1 MQHRFHINEM
11 RTQMSSDG
19 EPNWSQS
26 VQSIAAKIVAKIAS
40 EIGRI
45 DNLTQIRTIMCKIFY
60 LLKNY
65 ICVTN

>member
-1 MQHRFHINEM
+1 MQHRFRINEM
-11 RTQMSSDG
+11 WTQMSSDG

-45 DNLTQIRTIMCKIFY
+45 GNLFY
-60 LLKNY
+60 LLENY
-65 ICVTN
+65 ICVTILLFPKNLFIL

>member
-1 MQHRFHINEM
+1 
-11 RTQMSSDG
+11 MSSDG